1 MSYCLNSNCPQPQ
14 NPDQATVCQTCGFS
28 LRLANRYRPL
38 KFIAQGGFGRTLLA
52 KDEQQQQLCIIKQF
66 FLSESNARFSAR
78 QQNRIQSSPPQPS
91 ASSPKSSS
99 PSLPHSLTP
108 SLQTTAAQQFR
119 QEAQRLQDLG
129 QHPQIPSFIDYIDR
143 EDGQYLIQAF
153 IDGSTLTQLVAK
165 NGVWSELQVRSLL
178 NDLLPVLDFMHQA
191 QVIHR
196 DIKPDNIIY
205 PSATS
210 KPVLVDFGAAKL
222 ATVTALQQTG
232 TVIGSA
238 GYAAPEQTM
247 GKAIFAS
254 DIYGLGVTCLYLL
267 TGEHPFE
274 LYSVAEDRWVW
285 TPYVQPPVSS
295 RLTYVLNKMTRRSVQ
310 QRYQSVAEVLA
321 DLNAPMKLRSQSQIR
336 WPSPSKL
343 LRNRNSV
350 PDSATEFAES
360 ITTLANN
367 PASEPTTTPQAPP
380 QNWICWQTLTQNTQ
394 GITTLAVSPDG
405 YTLVVGHTN
414 GTLRIWD
421 LKAGLL
427 AHTFS
432 RPILGLG
439 SGHRDR
445 ITGLSF
451 DQTGN
456 LLASSSTD
464 GSIKLWDMRH
474 WQQMASYAGDNWG
487 TTAIA
492 LSGDST
498 RLVSGNSTGE
508 VRVFNLTAFNLTA
521 AKRTSAKSQPDAIL
535 SVQRD
540 RIVAL
545 ALNPTGTRLIAA
557 SRNGTVTIWDLEQ
570 QCPLHQPT
578 AHADAITDIAVDPN
592 WRILV
597 TGSCDRTV
605 KLWDLSTGH
614 LRHTLVKHRDGITAV
629 AISADARTVA
639 TGSQDN
645 QILLWDSASGSVV
658 TQLNHTWA
666 ICSLSFAPNSTTL
679 VSASQD
685 ETIKIWR
692 KQEYSSSHIG

>member
-1 MSYCLNSNCPQPQ
+1 MSYCLNPNCPQPQ
-14 NPDQATVCQTCGFS
+14 NADSADICQSCGFG

-52 KDEQQQQLCIIKQF
+52 RDEQEQQLCVIKQF
-66 FLSESNARFSAR
+66 YLSELNAQFSSR
-78 QQNRIQSSPPQPS
+78 QQNQSQLSPPPPPPQPS
-91 ASSPKSSS
+91 ASSPKSPNS
-99 PSLPHSLTP
+99 SLPHSLTP

-129 QHPQIPSFIDYIDR
+129 QHPQIPSFIDYIER

-153 IDGSTLTQLVAK
+153 IDGSTLTQLVAE

-205 PSATS
+205 PKATR

-222 ATVTALQQTG
+222 ATATALQQTG

-321 DLNAPMKLRSQSQIR
+321 DLNAPMKLRSHTQIR

-343 LRNRNSV
+343 LRNRDPV
-350 PDSATEFAES
+350 PDSAAES
-360 ITTLANN
+360 ATTLADQ
-367 PASEPTTTPQAPP
+367 PASEPATTLQAPP
-380 QNWICWQTLTQNTQ
+380 QTWICWQTLTQNTQ
-394 GITTLAVSPDG
+394 GITTLAASPDS

-414 GTLRIWD
+414 GTIRIWD

-451 DQTGN
+451 DQTGTY
-456 LLASSSTD
+456 LASSSAD
-464 GSIKLWDMRH
+464 GSIKLWDMH
-474 WQQMASYAGDNWG
+474 QWQQIASYVGDNWG

-492 LSGDST
+492 LSGDGT

-508 VRVFNLTAFNLTA
+508 VRVFDLTA
-521 AKRTSAKSQPDAIL
+521 AKRTSAKSQPDTTL

-540 RIVAL
+540 RIVEL
-545 ALNPTGTRLIAA
+545 ALNPTGTHLIAA
-557 SRNGTVTIWDLEQ
+557 SSNGTATIWDLEQ
-570 QCPLHQPT
+570 PCPLHQLA

-597 TGSCDRTV
+597 TGSCDRTI

-614 LRHTLVKHRDGITAV
+614 LLHTLVKHRDSITAV

-645 QILLWDSASGSVV
+645 QILLWDSTSGSVV
-658 TQLNHTWA
+658 TQLGHTWA
-666 ICSLSFAPNSTTL
+666 ISSLSFAPNSTTL

-692 KQEYSSSHIG
+692 KQE